1 MGYWREIGAKDL
13 VISAWADGTSAAAV
27 RGRVRSVEY
36 RMPVDAPMCPKET
49 RVQSMW
55 HVLVLDGTVV
65 LESASMSLD
74 VPMGTSFNTVV
85 CDTFTIEGGSLRMV
99 RSCAFEWVQSSWMK
113 SLVEKTA
120 QPELQKVGKKVASM
134 VVRWA
139 RTAAIGSQSPRRRSK
154 QQLALT
160 PSLASSSSQ
169 RPRPSLT

>member
-55 HVLVLDGTVV
+55 HVLVLEGMVV

-74 VPMGTSFNTVV
+74 VPCGTSFNTVV
-85 CDTFTIEGGSLRMV
+85 CDTFTAERGRLRMV

-120 QPELQKVGKKVASM
+120 QPELQQVGKQVASM
-134 VVRWA
+134 IVRWA
-139 RTAAIGSQSPRRRSK
+139 RTAAIGPIGSQTPSKRSK
-154 QQLALT
+154 QQLA
-160 PSLASSSSQ
+160 
-169 RPRPSLT
+169 